1 MPVRFRI
8 LPAAP
13 EVRAAWAAAGSSGV
27 AGGPTEEREFEIASD
42 LDELR
47 IGRQPDV
54 EVELPFPAVSTL
66 HARIFRGELPADWR
80 VEDLGSL
87 NGTWVDGRRLVPR
100 RAVPLRAGQ
109 RLRIASVDML
119 FEGWTATPRQP
130 SDGAPAAESTATIA
144 RRLISDL
151 FGVVGGDLPRL
162 VVESGSARQT
172 YLVLTVRDRRYLTG
186 RADSCDL
193 VLGGEHVSRE
203 HAAFVRRADGII
215 LQDLGSRNGLRVNG
229 QPVSGERRLADGDAI
244 TMGTAS
250 LRLTD
255 PEDRYL
261 RRLERLGPA
270 PAEGAP
276 VLGAS
281 GPVAGPVSPVAPVFE
296 VAAASGRAGVET
308 NPSSPRG
315 QAQSPA
321 APRALAPRSPLLSPH
336 DPEAPDA
343 PNSPATSP
351 GTTSISRQFR
361 PWGRLATFLIATL
374 AVFAAGALFALWLT
388 TR

>member
-54 EVELPFPAVSTL
+54 EVELPFPSVSTL

-87 NGTWVDGRRLVPR
+87 NGTSVDGQRLVPH

-109 RLRIASVDML
+109 RLRIAAVDLL
-119 FEGWTATPRQP
+119 FEGWTAASRQPSARQP
-130 SDGAPAAESTATIA
+130 SDERHGDTPSGGGPGPESTATIA

-172 YLVLTVRDRRYLTG
+172 SLTLTVRDRRYVTG

-203 HAAFVRRADGII
+203 HAAFVRRAEGIV
-215 LQDLGSRNGLRVNG
+215 LQDLGSRNGLLVNG
-229 QPVSGERRLADGDAI
+229 QPVSGERRLGDGDVI
-244 TMGTAS
+244 TVGTAS

-261 RRLERLGPA
+261 RRLEGLGPA
-270 PAEGAP
+270 PAEIRP
-276 VLGAS
+276 SPLGAR
-281 GPVAGPVSPVAPVFE
+281 GPVAGSASPPVASVPE
-296 VAAASGRAGVET
+296 VATPG
-308 NPSSPRG
+308 P
-315 QAQSPA
+315 
-321 APRALAPRSPLLSPH
+321 
-336 DPEAPDA
+336 
-343 PNSPATSP
+343 PATSP
-351 GTTSISRQFR
+351 GTPGLSRRSR
-361 PWGRLATFLIATL
+361 PWGSLATFLIAAL
-374 AVFAAGALFALWLT
+374 VVVAVGALFALWLT
-388 TR
+388 TTR